1 MLVLQKFTYTAQ
13 VQMKLNL
20 LDYFQKKSYLTLEI
34 NGKKLRSCHRIKV
47 NIFRFVD
54 LTCNMELRFI
64 VCIFFVDGMA
74 SINKRRL
81 NQHIDQPICNFIQLH
96 FF

>member
-20 LDYFQKKSYLTLEI
+20 LDYFQKKSYLIFEI
-34 NGKKLRSCHRIKV
+34 NGKKLRSWHRTKANV
-47 NIFRFVD
+47 FRFVD
-54 LTCNMELRFI
+54 FNSYMELKFI
-64 VCIFFVDGMA
+64 ICIFSVDGMA
-74 SINKRRL
+74 SINKEGL
-81 NQHIDQPICNFIQLH
+81 NQQMDQPICDFIQLH